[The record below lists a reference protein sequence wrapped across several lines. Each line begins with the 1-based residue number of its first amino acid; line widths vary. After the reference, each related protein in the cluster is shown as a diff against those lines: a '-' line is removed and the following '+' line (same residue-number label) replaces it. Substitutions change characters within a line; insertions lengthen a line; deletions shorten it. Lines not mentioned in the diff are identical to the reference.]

1 MKNDRKNDLTK
12 VTAKLFAP
20 MYARFDTQLSEA
32 LLRRDAFI
40 DRMIANEVPHL
51 RQDLAGKRLS
61 PEANRYISQSLKK
74 MGTQELEKKS
84 ISIRHSTAD
93 ALKEAVDEHN
103 LVRDAFLNL
112 LIALLRSTDS
122 LLEQLGLPSR
132 ITMFR
137 RDGTEDMPTSP
148 LIAITEIQWDPL
160 YYLRAAC
167 EKEYGCGLYAL
178 ALPLDMHG
186 FACYLPDEDV
196 PGMPANAEKLAR
208 EKSMSD
214 LINSVELPPI
224 AAKPT

>member
-1 MKNDRKNDLTK
+1 MKNNRKDGLTK

-20 MYARFDTQLSEA
+20 TYARFDTQLSEA

-51 RQDLAGKRLS
+51 RQDLAGKKLS
-61 PEANRYISQSLKK
+61 PQANRYISQSLKK

-84 ISIRHSTAD
+84 ISIRHSTVD
-93 ALKEAVDEHN
+93 ALKAAVDEHN

-112 LIALLRSTDS
+112 LIVLLRSTDKF
-122 LLEQLGLPSR
+122 LEQLGLPSR
-132 ITMFR
+132 ITSFR
-137 RDGTEDMPTSP
+137 RDGTDDMAVSP

-178 ALPLDMHG
+178 TLPARFHG
-186 FACYLPDEDV
+186 FACHLPDEDV
-196 PGMPANAEKLAR
+196 PGTQANLERAAR
-208 EKSMSD
+208 ANREFSD
-214 LINSVELPPI
+214 S
-224 AAKPT
+224 